1 MAQEVWN
8 GVPVRFDLLPIGTR
22 RSGQPLTTGTPKF
35 MVIHDTGN
43 INTTAQDNIN
53 YYKNSYNIDWSM
65 VASAHIF
72 VDDKE
77 AVVCIPVTEKAWH
90 VLYNTPID
98 NQWYNLDANDAAFGI
113 EGCYF
118 SDKARTQKSLDNTA
132 RVAAYLAK
140 YWKIDY
146 KTRMPGHQDIQA
158 DKIDP
163 GNMLEAA
170 GYGRDIANFDKLVT
184 KYIKGVKVGVIDKLK
199 PKTSKPAA
207 AKKVEKPTPSPQT
220 TMSQQDAINYMK
232 GLKGKYIDFDNQFAY
247 QCMDVAVDYVYH
259 ITNGTIKLWGNAKD
273 SILNVFPAGWKVVRN
288 TPAYVPPVGA
298 IAVNA
303 VGQWGHIGLVW
314 SNEGGTNWF
323 TILEQNWDNQ
333 ANTPAMLRKN
343 DFSQI
348 THFIEPAFAKENS
361 KKNEIIVSENARTAE
376 QAKVAPTK
384 VKGFTIGGLPPKHLV
399 WSNTAYFMAE
409 ADEAGVSICR
419 PNHNGV
425 MAPTNETYT
434 PGDDFYIYEIRDG
447 WCRVYSNSNNG
458 FVWYERLR
466 IRETFKPAG
475 GKVYAN
481 RLKVGS
487 IPPMNLKLSNN
498 AYCEAVADK
507 FGVTIADR
515 NGNLKNEKYGAGQK
529 FYVFESVNG
538 WCRVYSPTNNGYVW
552 HERLRITKVF

>member
-1 MAQEVWN
+1 MSEVWN

-22 RSGQPLTTGTPKF
+22 RSGQPLTTGKPKF

-43 INTTAQDNIN
+43 INTTAQDNVD

-77 AVVCIPVTEKAWH
+77 AIICIPVTEKAWH

-98 NQWYNLDANDAAFGI
+98 NKWYNLDANDAAFGI

-118 SDKARTQKSLDNTA
+118 TDKVRTQKSLDNTA

-140 YWKIDY
+140 FWKIDY
-146 KTRMPGHQDIQA
+146 KTEAPGHQDIQN

-163 GNMLEAA
+163 GNLLEAA
-170 GYGRDIANFDKLVT
+170 GYSRDISNFDKIVAKYAEGTKVT
-184 KYIKGVKVGVIDKLK
+184 LLDKVKSQPG
-199 PKTSKPAA
+199 T
-207 AKKVEKPTPSPQT
+207 AKKVENPTPSPKSSVTYQE
-220 TMSQQDAINYMK
+220 AISYMK
-232 GLKGKYIDFDNQFAY
+232 GLKGRYIDFDKAWAF

-259 ITNGTIKLWGNAKD
+259 VTKGKVRMWGDAKD
-273 SILNVFPAGWKVVRN
+273 SIKNVFPTGWKVIEN
-288 TPAYVPPVGA
+288 TPDYIPPVA
-298 IAVNA
+298 SIAVNA
-303 VGQWGHIGLVW
+303 AGEFGHIGLVW
-314 SNEGGTNWF
+314 SNEGGTEWF

-343 DFSQI
+343 DYSQI
-348 THFIEPAFAKENS
+348 THFIVPDFVNQKVEQSQVKAIVPAEES
-361 KKNEIIVSENARTAE
+361 KNEN
-376 QAKVAPTK
+376 
-384 VKGFTIGGLPPKHLV
+384 GFVVNGLPPKDLV

-425 MAPTNETYT
+425 MAPTNETYN

-475 GKVYAN
+475 GKTYAN
-481 RLKVGS
+481 RLEVGA
-487 IPPMNLKLSNN
+487 IPPINLKLSSN
-498 AYCEAVADK
+498 AYFEAVADK

>member
-1 MAQEVWN
+1 MSEVWN

-22 RSGQPLTTGTPKF
+22 RSGQPLTTGKPKF

-43 INTTAQDNIN
+43 NNTTAQDNVN

-77 AVVCIPVTEKAWH
+77 AIICIPVTEKAWH

-98 NQWYNLDANDAAFGI
+98 NKWYNLDANNAAFGI

-118 SDKARTQKSLDNTA
+118 TDKVRTQKSLDNTA

-140 YWKIDY
+140 FWKIDY
-146 KTRMPGHQDIQA
+146 KTEAPGHQDIQN

-163 GNMLEAA
+163 GNLLEAA
-170 GYGRDIANFDKLVT
+170 GYGRDISNFDKIVAKYAKGTKVT
-184 KYIKGVKVGVIDKLK
+184 LLDKVK
-199 PKTSKPAA
+199 SKPGT
-207 AKKVEKPTPSPQT
+207 AKKVENPTPSPKSSVTYQE
-220 TMSQQDAINYMK
+220 AISYMK
-232 GLKGKYIDFDNQFAY
+232 GLKGRYIDFDKAWAF

-259 ITNGTIKLWGNAKD
+259 VTKGKVRMYGNAKD
-273 SILNVFPAGWKVVRN
+273 SIRNVFPTGWKVIEN
-288 TPAYVPPVGA
+288 TPDYIPPVA
-298 IAVNA
+298 SIAVNA
-303 VGQWGHIGLVW
+303 AGEFGHIGLVW
-314 SNEGGTNWF
+314 SNEGGTEWF

-343 DFSQI
+343 DYSQI
-348 THFIEPAFAKENS
+348 THFIVPDFVNQKVEQSQVKTIVPAEES
-361 KKNEIIVSENARTAE
+361 KNEN
-376 QAKVAPTK
+376 
-384 VKGFTIGGLPPKHLV
+384 GFVVNGLPPKDLV

-409 ADEAGVSICR
+409 ADEAGVSICK

-425 MAPTNETYT
+425 MAPTNETYN
-434 PGDDFYIYEIRDG
+434 PGDNFFIYEIRNG

-466 IRETFKPAG
+466 IREIFKPAG

-481 RLKVGS
+481 RLEVGA
-487 IPPMNLKLSNN
+487 IPPINLKLSNN

-515 NGNLKNEKYGAGQK
+515 DGNLKNEKYGAGQK

>member
-1 MAQEVWN
+1 MSEVWN

-22 RSGQPLTTGTPKF
+22 RSGQPLTTGKPKF

-43 INTTAQDNIN
+43 INTTAQDNVD

-77 AVVCIPVTEKAWH
+77 AIICIPVTEKAWH

-98 NQWYNLDANDAAFGI
+98 NKWYNLDANDAAFGI

-118 SDKARTQKSLDNTA
+118 TDKVRTQKSLDNTA

-140 YWKIDY
+140 FWKIDY
-146 KTRMPGHQDIQA
+146 KTEAPGHQDIQN

-163 GNMLEAA
+163 GNLLEAA
-170 GYGRDIANFDKLVT
+170 GYSRDISNFDKIVAKYAEGTKVT
-184 KYIKGVKVGVIDKLK
+184 LLDKVKSQPG
-199 PKTSKPAA
+199 T
-207 AKKVEKPTPSPQT
+207 AKKVENPTPSPKSSVTYQE
-220 TMSQQDAINYMK
+220 AISYMK
-232 GLKGKYIDFDNQFAY
+232 GLKGRYIDFDKAWAF

-259 ITNGTIKLWGNAKD
+259 VTKGKVRMWGDAKD
-273 SILNVFPAGWKVVRN
+273 SIKNVFPTGWKVIEN
-288 TPAYVPPVGA
+288 TPDYIPPVA
-298 IAVNA
+298 SIAVNA
-303 VGQWGHIGLVW
+303 AGEFGHIGLVW
-314 SNEGGTNWF
+314 SNEGGTEWF

-343 DFSQI
+343 DYSQI
-348 THFIEPAFAKENS
+348 THFIVADFVNQKVEQSQVKAIVPAEES
-361 KKNEIIVSENARTAE
+361 KNEN
-376 QAKVAPTK
+376 
-384 VKGFTIGGLPPKHLV
+384 GFVVNGLPPKDLV

-425 MAPTNETYT
+425 MAPTNETYN

-475 GKVYAN
+475 GKTYAN
-481 RLKVGS
+481 RLEVGA
-487 IPPMNLKLSNN
+487 IPPINLKLSSN
-498 AYCEAVADK
+498 AYFEAVADK

>member
-22 RSGQPLTTGTPKF
+22 RSGQPLTTGKPKF

-43 INTTAQDNIN
+43 INTTAQDNVN

-77 AVVCIPVTEKAWH
+77 AIICIPVTEKAWH

-98 NQWYNLDANDAAFGI
+98 NKWYNLDANDAAFGI

-118 SDKARTQKSLDNTA
+118 TDKVRTQKSLDNTA

-140 YWKIDY
+140 FWKIDY
-146 KTRMPGHQDIQA
+146 KTEAPGHQDIQN

-163 GNMLEAA
+163 GNLLEAA
-170 GYGRDIANFDKLVT
+170 GYGRDISNFDKIVAKYAEGTKVT
-184 KYIKGVKVGVIDKLK
+184 LLDKVK
-199 PKTSKPAA
+199 SKPGT
-207 AKKVEKPTPSPQT
+207 AKKVENPTPSPKSSVTYQE
-220 TMSQQDAINYMK
+220 AISYMK
-232 GLKGKYIDFDNQFAY
+232 GLKGRYIDFDKAWAF

-259 ITNGTIKLWGNAKD
+259 VTKGKVRMWGNAKD
-273 SILNVFPAGWKVVRN
+273 SIRNVFPTGWKVIEN
-288 TPAYVPPVGA
+288 TPDYIPPVA
-298 IAVNA
+298 SIAVNA
-303 VGQWGHIGLVW
+303 AGEFGHIGLVW
-314 SNEGGTNWF
+314 SNEGGIEWF

-333 ANTPAMLRKN
+333 ANTPAKLRKN
-343 DFSQI
+343 DYSQI
-348 THFIEPAFAKENS
+348 THFIVPDFVNQKVEQSQIEAIVPAEES
-361 KKNEIIVSENARTAE
+361 KNEN
-376 QAKVAPTK
+376 
-384 VKGFTIGGLPPKHLV
+384 GFVVNGLPPKDLV

-425 MAPTNETYT
+425 MAPTNETYN
-434 PGDDFYIYEIRDG
+434 PGDDFYIYEIRNG

-481 RLKVGS
+481 RLNVGS
-487 IPPMNLKLSNN
+487 IPPINLKLSNN

-507 FGVTIADR
+507 FGVTIVDR

>member
-22 RSGQPLTTGTPKF
+22 RSGQPLTTGKPKF

-43 INTTAQDNIN
+43 INTTAQDNVN

-77 AVVCIPVTEKAWH
+77 AIICIPVTEKAWH

-118 SDKARTQKSLDNTA
+118 TDKVRTQKSLDNTA

-140 YWKIDY
+140 FWKIDY
-146 KTRMPGHQDIQA
+146 KTEAPGHQDIQN

-163 GNMLEAA
+163 GNLLEAA
-170 GYGRDIANFDKLVT
+170 GYGRDISNFDKIVAKYAEGT
-184 KYIKGVKVGVIDKLK
+184 KFTLLDKVK
-199 PKTSKPAA
+199 SKPGI
-207 AKKVEKPTPSPQT
+207 AKKVENPTPSPKSSVTYQE
-220 TMSQQDAINYMK
+220 AISYMK
-232 GLKGKYIDFDNQFAY
+232 GLKGRYIDFDKAWAF
-247 QCMDVAVDYVYH
+247 QCMDVAVDYVYYV
-259 ITNGTIKLWGNAKD
+259 TKGKVRMWGDAKD
-273 SILNVFPAGWKVVRN
+273 SIRNVFPTGWKVIEN
-288 TPAYVPPVGA
+288 TPDYIPPVA
-298 IAVNA
+298 SIAVNA
-303 VGQWGHIGLVW
+303 AGEFGHIGLVW
-314 SNEGGTNWF
+314 SNEGGTKWF

-333 ANTPAMLRKN
+333 ANTPAMLRRN
-343 DFSQI
+343 DYSQI
-348 THFIEPAFAKENS
+348 THFIVPDFVNQKVEHS
-361 KKNEIIVSENARTAE
+361 KVEAIVPEEKPKNEN
-376 QAKVAPTK
+376 
-384 VKGFTIGGLPPKHLV
+384 GFVVNGLPPKDLV

-425 MAPTNETYT
+425 MAPTNETYN
-434 PGDDFYIYEIRDG
+434 PGDDFYIYEIRNG

-481 RLKVGS
+481 QLKVGA
-487 IPPMNLKLSNN
+487 IPPINLKLSNN

-515 NGNLKNEKYGAGQK
+515 NGNLKNEKYGPGQK

-552 HERLRITKVF
+552 HERLRITKVY